1 MKTFILNI
9 KNLKRKK
16 LNNITKNET
25 NKRKS
30 KEVKRNSFNHFIL
43 HLFLGFLIPNIVNA
57 NGVVISNVT
66 LGPQNTTNHYT
77 MINFDISWQNSWKI
91 TTGEPYNWDAC
102 WVFAK
107 YRKKTTYDWKHC
119 TLNWVAGT
127 GAADGHI
134 VPGNATI
141 RSSNDN
147 GAGGAYG
154 VFIYYNTDMSQ
165 GPVSYTGVG
174 LRWNYGVDGL
184 FDNDSVEI
192 CVFAIEMVYVPQGS
206 FYLGDGT
213 TTNIAGQF
221 EAANSG
227 GGGYSGQPFLVTSEN
242 AITLGGG
249 GAGSLG
255 NHNTSGMWTADDFNN
270 SPSSSKTLPAAF
282 PKGYKAFYCMKYE
295 ITQEQYVEFL
305 NKLTYNQQNTR
316 TGVAPNSAAGTAV
329 LGGGAYR
336 NRIEIMTPGIG
347 TYKPAVYASELNN
360 NGTYNDA
367 TDGQNIA
374 CNYLSWA
381 DVAAYLDWAALRPMT
396 ELEYE
401 KACRGPSIYS
411 PTNDE
416 FAWGTT
422 FLTQATG
429 ITNPGQNNETASNAG
444 ANINTASH
452 PNVPGT
458 MRVGNFGQSVNTR
471 QATGATYYGI
481 MEMSGNA
488 LERVVSV
495 GNSTGRAFTDVNGD
509 GVLNATGDANQPTWP
524 GTGATGAGFRGG
536 GWNSNFTD
544 CRISDRIYA
553 SATNNSR
560 YASYGGRG
568 VRTAP

>member
-1 MKTFILNI
+1 MMKHFNLLNKAILISFIDILLFIPN
-9 KNLKRKK
+9 NLK
-16 LNNITKNET
+16 
-25 NKRKS
+25 
-30 KEVKRNSFNHFIL
+30 
-43 HLFLGFLIPNIVNA
+43 A
-57 NGVVISNVT
+57 NGVSVSNVS
-66 LGPQNTTNHYT
+66 LGPQNTSQDYT

-107 YRKKTTYDWKHC
+107 FRKKTTFDWKHC
-119 TLNWVAGT
+119 TLNWVNGT

-134 VPGNATI
+134 VPGNAII

-154 VFIYYNTDMSQ
+154 VFIYHATDMPQ

-184 FDNDSVEI
+184 NDADSVEI

-213 TTNIAGQF
+213 TTNITGQF
-221 EAANSG
+221 EAGTSG
-227 GGGYSGQPFLVTSEN
+227 NPFLVTSEN

-249 GAGSLG
+249 APGSLG
-255 NHNTSGMWTADDFNN
+255 NHNASGMATADDFNN
-270 SPSSSKTLPAAF
+270 SSSQTLPAAF

-316 TGVAPNSAAGTAV
+316 TGWAPNSGAGTAV
-329 LGGGAYR
+329 LGGGNYR
-336 NRIEIMTPGIG
+336 NRIEIMTQGIAAP
-347 TYKPAVYASELNN
+347 TNQPAVYASELNN
-360 NGTYNDA
+360 NGNYNDA

-374 CNYLSWA
+374 CNFLSWA

-401 KACRGPSIYS
+401 KACRGPSIFTPNANEY
-411 PTNDE
+411 
-416 FAWGTT
+416 AWGNTSIT
-422 FLTQATG
+422 PATG
-429 ITNPGQNNETASNAG
+429 ITNPGANNETASNAG
-444 ANINTASH
+444 ANIATNNTAGVQG
-452 PNVPGT
+452 P
-458 MRVGNFGQSVNTR
+458 MRVGNFGQGVNTR
-471 QATGATYYGI
+471 VASGATYYGI
-481 MEMSGNA
+481 MEMSGNVW
-488 LERVVSV
+488 ERVVSV
-495 GNSTGRAFTDVNGD
+495 GNPTGRAFSDVNGD
-509 GVLNATGDANQPTWP
+509 GVLNATGDANQATWP

-536 GWNSNFTD
+536 VWSLNFTVS
-544 CRISDRIYA
+544 RISDRQYSSNIN
-553 SATNNSR
+553 SARHQNF
-560 YASYGGRG
+560 GGRG